1 MNNQEEISNVKKDT
15 DIAIPASMEYCG
27 YCQIITMHCRHI
39 CLQCGSDNT
48 RIQGFNSNLM

>member
-1 MNNQEEISNVKKDT
+1 MNNQEEISDVKKDT